1 MKAALGVRFLAGA
14 AVFAAV
20 LDAVAMCW
28 FPCINIFVCQTELP
42 SAGYSHANGKKRA
55 FQGRGAIFCLEMLLL
70 SGPLTFVDG
79 LQLSIKSS
87 FGLISINN
95 CALFASLAQNRL
107 LVKKNLSGN
116 NT

>member
-28 FPCINIFVCQTELP
+28 FPCINIFVCQTEIP

-79 LQLSIKSS
+79 LQLSIKNS
-87 FGLISINN
+87 FYLISIKN
-95 CALFASLAQNRL
+95 CVFFASLL
-107 LVKKNLSGN
+107 
-116 NT
+116 